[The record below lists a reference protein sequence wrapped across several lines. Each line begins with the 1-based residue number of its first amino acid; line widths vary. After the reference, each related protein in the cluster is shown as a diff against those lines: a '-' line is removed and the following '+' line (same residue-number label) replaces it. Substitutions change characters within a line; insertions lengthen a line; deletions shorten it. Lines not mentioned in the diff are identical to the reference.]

1 MNKAL
6 IILDV
11 QHGVF
16 KEDIHNKNLVVQTI
30 NIVIDRCRSKNIPII
45 FIQHE
50 DEDLK
55 EGGSEFKICHEINHQ
70 GTDCHIKKHKWD
82 AFYQTT
88 LDTYLKNRST
98 TQLYIV
104 GAQTEYCMDTT
115 IRCGFSLGYKFFFF
129 KNGHTTFDNIISA
142 KQIILHHQNIWN
154 HRFGHMI
161 DINQI

>member
-6 IILDV
+6 IVLDV
-11 QHGVF
+11 QQGVF
-16 KEDIHNKNLVVQTI
+16 KEDIHNKAKVIQTI
-30 NIVIDRCRSKNIPII
+30 NTLIDRCRLKDVPVI

-55 EGGSEFKICHEINHQ
+55 AGEPDFEICPELHRLE
-70 GTDCHIKKHKWD
+70 TDCHITKTKWD
-82 AFYQTT
+82 AFYRTP
-88 LDTYLKNRST
+88 LDAYLKARSI

-129 KNGHTTFDNIISA
+129 TDGHTTFDNTIPA
-142 KQIILHHQNIWN
+142 GQIIMHHQKIWDQ
-154 HRFGHMI
+154 RFGNLMDI
-161 DINQI
+161 DLI